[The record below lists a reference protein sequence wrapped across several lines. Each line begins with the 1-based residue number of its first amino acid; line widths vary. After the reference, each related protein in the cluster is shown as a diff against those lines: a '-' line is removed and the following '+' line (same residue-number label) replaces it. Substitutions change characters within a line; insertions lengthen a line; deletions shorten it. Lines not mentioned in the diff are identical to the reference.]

1 MNDRLITLA
10 GGIAALLIVIALL
23 LPPDSMTP
31 ANDSRPTTTD
41 RGIYGLQ
48 GLKTW
53 MDQNHIPAI
62 SLRRR
67 YSSLQL
73 DTRLAD
79 SGNLIIISIPQTTTS
94 SRVELDALADWIAQG
109 NFILLLAAVND
120 RPDWSF
126 QGDHDLASLPAVLGL
141 DFTSEAE
148 EQSADEQETTQEPLS
163 INIYDASSVLL
174 GEDRR
179 ALSVNPAFTHPAM
192 QGVGSIATFRSLLY
206 DAADTIVTGVSADRK
221 LLPLLLRDNRTEIVL
236 WEFRAGGGGGWISS
250 HPDLFGNITLGQADN
265 ARLFSNLLAAEL
277 GADGYVI
284 FDDMHFGIS
293 DLYDPDNFFSD
304 PRLHNTL
311 LFLGLFWL
319 VYLIGYS
326 NRLAPPGEKQQ
337 APRASDFVEAMAGF
351 FARRLTTSAT
361 GRGML
366 DHFYA
371 DIRNLYRC
379 TDPHTPVRE
388 LLRSNSMVR
397 ETDIQAL
404 DQLEHKIGNK
414 QKINLTRLTRIIDR
428 IKRTL
433 Q

>member
-10 GGIAALLIVIALL
+10 GGSAALLIVIALL
-23 LPPDSMTP
+23 LPPGTMTT

-53 MDQNHIPAI
+53 LDQNHIPAI
-62 SLRRR
+62 SMRRR

-73 DTRLAD
+73 DTRLVD
-79 SGNLIIISIPQTTTS
+79 TGNLIIISIPQITTP
-94 SRVELDALADWIAQG
+94 SRIELDALADWIAQG
-109 NFILLLAAVND
+109 NFILLLSAVND
-120 RPDWSF
+120 RPEWSF
-126 QGDHDLASLPAVLGL
+126 QGDLDLASLPETLGL
-141 DFTSEAE
+141 DFTSETE
-148 EQSADEQETTQEPLS
+148 ERSADEQKTPKEPLS

-174 GEDRR
+174 GEDRQ
-179 ALSVNPAFTHPAM
+179 ALSVKPAFFHPAM

-206 DAADTIVTGVSADRK
+206 DAADTAVTGVSHDRQ
-221 LLPLLLRDNRTEIVL
+221 LLPLLLRENRPEVVL

-250 HPDLFGNITLGQADN
+250 HPDLFGNVTLGLADN

-277 GADGYVI
+277 GEDGYVI

-326 NRLAPPGEKQQ
+326 NRLAPPNEKQQ
-337 APRASDFVEAMAGF
+337 PPRASDFVKAMAGF

-361 GRGML
+361 GRGIL

-371 DIRNLYRC
+371 DVRQLYRISE
-379 TDPHTPVRE
+379 PHTSVRE
-388 LLRSNSMVR
+388 LLRNHSMVR

-404 DQLEHKIGNK
+404 EQLEYKIGKK
-414 QKINLTRLTRIIDR
+414 QKINLTQLTRIIDR
-428 IKRTL
+428 LQRTL